1 MAKTRRRS
9 PAGTRV
15 LRTKRITTLP
25 SGAFGAFDSPSF
37 RLERLTAETPTAT
50 LRKAGASAK
59 AAKLVKQSLAGDGLT
74 LNQIARQSSA
84 PLPEL
89 RRMRAISFTAAEDPL
104 HIVDVRPAD
113 GFVLSDTPFMLA
125 ITYQNGGHQPCVVAS
140 ATVLWA
146 GDPFTV
152 EADLVEQ
159 QGDGRAVIPFDRE
172 RTLPV
177 GQAEF
182 LVSLY
187 RADGAQSTF
196 RRTVFVLPSN
206 PLSLSVAPAGAT
218 VTGTWSARGDYH
230 PENDT
235 FLTEVEVTIANGDG
249 AAVSMRTGVDWEFWD
264 GPVGAG
270 TRVESGS
277 FSLGGA
283 VSVPAHG
290 TYRFGAWFSSPR
302 GSGVFNTYNRKED
315 LALQISMTATD
326 GRVIRGQITCRVML
340 AYGVNIIKVGDFGSA
355 EHTDLYNAV
364 DQMRQIFERR
374 DITLRG
380 VNRHIINNSLAGG
393 LTVLDSEDEYRDMLE
408 AWSVPN
414 DFIDVYVVQQFNWG
428 GFNGY
433 AGDIP
438 GPASKGGREDGVA
451 ADKTGFTDASGTRR
465 LNVGVLAQLIGHEV
479 GHYLG
484 LSHLETANNLMRS
497 NTGVRGPELDYDQY
511 RTMFPHGYMV
521 FL

>member
-1 MAKTRRRS
+1 MAKSRRRA

-15 LRTKRITTLP
+15 LRTRRFKTLP
-25 SGAFGAFDSPSF
+25 SDAFSPFDSPSF
-37 RLERLTAETPTAT
+37 RLEKLAADLPVSAFRA
-50 LRKAGASAK
+50 AGASAGT
-59 AAKLVKQSLAGDGLT
+59 AKLLKQAIRPGAMT
-74 LNQIARQSSA
+74 LEQMARA
-84 PLPEL
+84 RPALVPEL
-89 RRMRAISFTAAEDPL
+89 RRIRHRSFFPGEDPL

-113 GFVLSDTPFMLA
+113 GFVLSDTPFTLA

-140 ATVLWA
+140 AVVLWA
-146 GDPFTV
+146 GEPFTV
-152 EADLVEQ
+152 ESDLVEQ
-159 QGDGRAVIPFDRE
+159 QGDGNAVIRFDRE

-187 RADGAQSTF
+187 RADGAQATF

-206 PLSLSVAPAGAT
+206 PLSLTLAPAGAT

-235 FLTEVEVTIANGDG
+235 FLTEVQVTIANGDG
-249 AAVSMRTGVDWEFWD
+249 LAVSIRNGVNWEFWD
-264 GPVGAG
+264 GGVGSG

-277 FSLGGA
+277 FNLDGA
-283 VSVPAHG
+283 ISVPAHG
-290 TYRFGAWFSSPR
+290 TFRFGAWFSSPR
-302 GSGVFNTYNRKED
+302 GSGVFNTYERKED
-315 LALQISMTATD
+315 LALQITMTAAD
-326 GRVIRGQITCRVML
+326 GRVISGQITCRVML
-340 AYGVNIIKVGDFGSA
+340 AFGVNIIKVGDFGSA

-364 DQMRQIFERR
+364 DQMRQIYERR

-380 VNRHIINNSLAGG
+380 VDRWIINNSLAGG
-393 LTVLDSEDEYRDMLE
+393 LTVLDSENEFRDMLE
-408 AWSVPN
+408 DWSVPN
-414 DFIDVYVVQQFNWG
+414 DFVDVYVVQQFNWG
-428 GFNGY
+428 GYNGF

-451 ADKTGFTDASGTRR
+451 VEKTGFTDASGTNR
-465 LNVGVLAQLIGHEV
+465 LNTGVLSQLIGHEI

-484 LSHLETANNLMRS
+484 LSHQETTNNLMRS
-497 NTGVRGPELDYDQY
+497 NTGVRGPDLDYDQY